1 MGILPI
7 VLASLLLQP
16 AGEKLLIIHA
26 DDLGNAHATN
36 VAAIEMLDAD
46 AVSSASI
53 MMPCAWVNEIADY
66 ARKHPDK
73 DLGLHL
79 TLTSEWKHMRW
90 APVASKD
97 RVPGL
102 LDPNGY
108 LWPSVA
114 EVAQRAT
121 AAEVEIELRAQI
133 ELARKLGIRFTH
145 LDTHMGTLYAR
156 VDYVQVFEKLG
167 KEYGVPI
174 LRLKPT
180 DAAIARAQPDVRKYL
195 LDQEERIQKEGHPRL
210 DALLDNAARGTKT
223 YEERRAAYHK
233 ALRELQPGL
242 YMMILHPAVLGPETQ
257 AMTGTARDRDADYRI
272 FMEPATKQ
280 LIKELGIRT
289 IGWKEAAGKQ

>member
-7 VLASLLLQP
+7 VLAAFLLEP
-16 AGEKLLIIHA
+16 GSEKLLIIHA

-36 VAAIEMLDAD
+36 RAAVELLDTD
-46 AVSSASI
+46 SVSSASI
-53 MMPCAWVNEIADY
+53 MMPCAWVNEIAEY

-79 TLTSEWKHMRW
+79 TLTSEWKYLRW
-90 APVASKD
+90 GPVAPKE

-108 LWPSVA
+108 MWPSVE
-114 EVAQRAT
+114 EVARHAT
-121 AAEVEIELRAQI
+121 AAEVEAELRAQI

-156 VDYVQVFEKLG
+156 TDYFQVFEKLG

-180 DAAIARAQPDVRKYL
+180 PESMARASADVRKFL
-195 LDQEERIQKEGHPRL
+195 LDQEERFKKEDHPRL

-233 ALRELQPGL
+233 AFRELKPGL
-242 YMMILHPAVLGPETQ
+242 YMMIIHPAVMEPELQ
-257 AMTGTARDRDADYRI
+257 AMTATARDRDGDYRI
-272 FMEPATKQ
+272 FLDPATKA
-280 LIKELGIRT
+280 LLKELGIRT
-289 IGWKEAAGKQ
+289 IGWKEAAGKL

>member
-7 VLASLLLQP
+7 VLAALLLEP
-16 AGEKLLIIHA
+16 SSEKLLIIHA

-36 VAAIEMLDAD
+36 LAAVDLLDSD
-46 AVSSASI
+46 SVSSASI
-53 MMPCAWVNEIADY
+53 MMPCAWVNEIAEY
-66 ARKHPDK
+66 ARKHPEK

-79 TLTSEWKHMRW
+79 TLTSEWKYLRW
-90 APVASKD
+90 GPVAPKGS
-97 RVPGL
+97 VPGL

-108 LWPSVA
+108 LWPSVE
-114 EVAQRAT
+114 EVARHAT
-121 AAEVEIELRAQI
+121 AAEVETELRAQI
-133 ELARKLGIRFTH
+133 ELAKRLGIRFTH

-180 DAAIARAQPDVRKYL
+180 DESIARAQPDVRKFL
-195 LDQEERIQKEGHPRL
+195 LDQEARIQKEGHPRL

-223 YEERRAAYHK
+223 YEERRAAYYK
-233 ALRELQPGL
+233 AFRELQPGL
-242 YMMILHPAVLGPETQ
+242 YMMIIHPAVLGPELQ
-257 AMTGTARDRDADYRI
+257 AMTATARDRDADYRI

-280 LIKELGIRT
+280 LLKELGIRT
-289 IGWKEAAGKQ
+289 IGWKDAAKP